1 MSLYKFVDGISKNKK
16 INVFNYGNH
25 ERDFTYVDD
34 VVEIIEKLITKK
46 PQVKCLIRYLIY
58 HQANQKIKNLYKY
71 D

>member
-34 VVEIIEKLITKK
+34 VVEIIEKLI
-46 PQVKCLIRYLIY
+46 I
-58 HQANQKIKNLYKY
+58 
-71 D
+71 